1 MSARGQIL
9 AWAAVLVVAIV
20 LLVLLRS
27 ILLPFVAGIAVAYLL
42 DPLNDRV
49 ESWGLSRTWATSL
62 LTATFFAVST
72 AAALVLTPAI
82 YGQTIGFLEQ
92 VPTYVVG
99 FREIALPFLTALSD
113 RLPLLR
119 EPDALWSTAASIAQ
133 DFAGVAAGAAVRV
146 LGGGIAI
153 FNLVSLLLITP
164 VVAFYLLRDWDDILA
179 HLDALLPRRQRDTV
193 RAQARAVDA
202 VLAGFVRGQA
212 MISLALGILYGL
224 LLSAIGLEFGLVIGL
239 ATGILSFVPFVGMA
253 IGMAVA
259 VIVALLQFGV
269 AWAPLAMVIGTFALG
284 QVAESAVLQPRF
296 LGKAVELHPVWVIF
310 GVLAGGALFG
320 FVGVLLAVP
329 ATAVAGVLVRFA
341 VARYRDSSAYH
352 EGGGQPPGR

>member
-153 FNLVSLLLITP
+153 F
-164 VVAFYLLRDWDDILA
+164 
-179 HLDALLPRRQRDTV
+179 
-193 RAQARAVDA
+193 
-202 VLAGFVRGQA
+202 
-212 MISLALGILYGL
+212 
-224 LLSAIGLEFGLVIGL
+224 
-239 ATGILSFVPFVGMA
+239 
-253 IGMAVA
+253 
-259 VIVALLQFGV
+259 
-269 AWAPLAMVIGTFALG
+269 
-284 QVAESAVLQPRF
+284 
-296 LGKAVELHPVWVIF
+296 
-310 GVLAGGALFG
+310 
-320 FVGVLLAVP
+320 
-329 ATAVAGVLVRFA
+329 
-341 VARYRDSSAYH
+341 
-352 EGGGQPPGR
+352 